1 MKKENLIA
9 QLEAAKALTSVVS
22 IDNVIALI
30 QQLEAEQKEVKVL
43 GITEDLAS
51 ILTDKIT
58 RALEM
63 NSDEF
68 ADRGSAQFEIGW
80 NNQLELTEVDIDVY
94 EIMRHVEAVLEE
106 FVIEEEDPEPDT
118 RLTGK
123 VAEEGALPDWNTL
136 AEEGV
141 LRDEE

>member
-43 GITEDLAS
+43 GMTQELADV
-51 ILTDKIT
+51 LADKIT

-68 ADRGSAQFEIGW
+68 VDRGSAQFEIGW
-80 NNQLELTEVDIDVY
+80 DNRLELTEVDIDVY
-94 EIMRHVEAVLEE
+94 EIMKHVESVLEE
-106 FVIEEEDPEPDT
+106 FVIEEDEPEADPEPDT
-118 RLTGK
+118 RLTGNI
-123 VAEEGALPDWNTL
+123 AEEEVTFPDN
-136 AEEGV
+136 E
-141 LRDEE
+141 

>member
-1 MKKENLIA
+1 M
-9 QLEAAKALTSVVS
+9 LEP
-22 IDNVIALI
+22 
-30 QQLEAEQKEVKVL
+30 EQKGPAAG
-43 GITEDLAS
+43 GITEGVAS
-51 ILTDKIT
+51 ILADKIQ

-94 EIMRHVEAVLEE
+94 EIMKHVEAVLEE

-118 RLTGK
+118 RLTGNI
-123 VAEEGALPDWNTL
+123 AEEAVTFPDN
-136 AEEGV
+136 E
-141 LRDEE
+141 

>member
-68 ADRGSAQFEIGW
+68 VDRGSAQFEIGW

-94 EIMRHVEAVLEE
+94 EIMKHVESVLEE
-106 FVIEEEDPEPDT
+106 FVIEEDEPEADPEPDT
-118 RLTGK
+118 RLTGNI
-123 VAEEGALPDWNTL
+123 AEEEVTFPDN
-136 AEEGV
+136 E
-141 LRDEE
+141 